1 MIEILLTSSALL
13 GFRYDPDHQLL
24 WIRFRAG
31 DIYLYHIVPAETIE
45 ALVAAPS
52 QGEYFNSAIRGRF
65 KARRLS

>member
-1 MIEILLTSSALL
+1 MIEIPLNSSALL

-31 DIYLYHIVPAETIE
+31 DIYLYHTVAADIIE

-65 KARRLS
+65 RYSRLS